1 MLAEI
6 KVGSFEWALIQLKR
20 GERVRRSNWAPDYYC
35 ELAVSK
41 ILLAACNI
49 LDESYIFTI
58 YSGRPQKYRY
68 TITSD
73 ELTATDWE
81 LCK

>member
-20 GERVRRSNWAPDYYC
+20 GERVRRSCWAPDYYC
-35 ELAVSK
+35 ELEVSK

-49 LDESYIFTI
+49 DESYIFTV
-58 YSGRPQKYRY
+58 YFGVPQKYRY

-81 LCK
+81 IIK